1 LNNPPF
7 PHKPSTPLV
16 AYLSRPEPE
25 SLAEYLVA
33 FANSDGGTILNLS
46 AEGCAITSESVAS
59 AKAYLQLTIQ
69 LREQE
74 EPLQVDLA
82 AVRWSSATRFG
93 VEFIK
98 IRPEEGERLKKF
110 VEALESTT

>member
-1 LNNPPF
+1 MEGRK
-7 PHKPSTPLV
+7 HI
-16 AYLSRPEPE
+16 R
-25 SLAEYLVA
+25 
-33 FANSDGGTILNLS
+33 FAVQLPVSFNGDQLSDGGTILNLS

-74 EPLQVDLA
+74 EPVQVDLA

-98 IRPEEGERLKKF
+98 IRPEEGERLKRF
-110 VEALESTT
+110 VKVLELTM